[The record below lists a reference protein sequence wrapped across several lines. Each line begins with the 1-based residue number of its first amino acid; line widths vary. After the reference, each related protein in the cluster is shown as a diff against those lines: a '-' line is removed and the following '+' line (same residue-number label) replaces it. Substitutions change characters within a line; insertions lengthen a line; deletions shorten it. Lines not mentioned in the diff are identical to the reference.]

1 MVGYMI
7 MPNALEAYKTTL
19 TGERLFNFVN
29 GYVEGKSA
37 GFAPFNDGSLPIS
50 SGMTLEIK
58 YDSSYKL
65 TNIYVN
71 GEPINFEQEYSFIIL
86 SVAGFI

>member
-1 MVGYMI
+1 
-7 MPNALEAYKTTL
+7 
-19 TGERLFNFVN
+19 
-29 GYVEGKSA
+29 
-37 GFAPFNDGSLPIS
+37 
-50 SGMTLEIK
+50 MTLEIK